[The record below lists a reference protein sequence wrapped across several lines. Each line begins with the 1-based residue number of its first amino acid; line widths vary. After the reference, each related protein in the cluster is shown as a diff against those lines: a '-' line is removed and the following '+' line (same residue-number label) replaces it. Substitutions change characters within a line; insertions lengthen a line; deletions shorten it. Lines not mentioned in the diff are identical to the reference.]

1 MNIRRPHILRAAA
14 VTAACL
20 AALCCNAC
28 RKTLTYDYRGIPV
41 RVSFDWEGVG
51 AKPEGMRVIF
61 YPLDR
66 EGTPYVDNIAP
77 DGGTVEL
84 PSGRYAVVMFNN
96 DSETILIDGEKSFGT
111 IRAYTRTVT
120 TVDPSL
126 ANVGSGGGLLDARAE
141 PAAGTPV
148 VNRPDKLFGVSIG
161 ELSVSGETSR
171 GSEQA
176 LRVKPA
182 ALVSQYCLCQQVV
195 GGEFVQRVRG
205 AVAGVPCSIMLGS
218 QRPVAAASYIP
229 ADCAQ
234 TEGNV
239 VTATFTCFG
248 TAVLQ
253 EEPKPV
259 TITLELTLPDAS
271 RQVAQTDVTTVVAQ
285 AEPSDPTTVPPAPT
299 PVPDQIVIEYTPPEG
314 GGGVDVG
321 VGDWGE
327 EIVPLPLGTRAVP
340 GRRTTVGSPIGYRR
354 RTTTPEAPRTGELT
368 TRKPTS

>member
-1 MNIRRPHILRAAA
+1 
-14 VTAACL
+14 
-20 AALCCNAC
+20 
-28 RKTLTYDYRGIPV
+28 
-41 RVSFDWEGVG
+41 
-51 AKPEGMRVIF
+51 
-61 YPLDR
+61 
-66 EGTPYVDNIAP
+66 
-77 DGGTVEL
+77 
-84 PSGRYAVVMFNN
+84 
-96 DSETILIDGEKSFGT
+96 
-111 IRAYTRTVT
+111 
-120 TVDPSL
+120 
-126 ANVGSGGGLLDARAE
+126 
-141 PAAGTPV
+141 
-148 VNRPDKLFGVSIG
+148 
-161 ELSVSGETSR
+161 
-171 GSEQA
+171 
-176 LRVKPA
+176 
-182 ALVSQYCLCQQVV
+182 
-195 GGEFVQRVRG
+195 
-205 AVAGVPCSIMLGS
+205 MLGS

-229 ADCAQ
+229 ADCAR

-271 RQVAQTDVTTVVAQ
+271 RQVAQTNVTQVVAQ
-285 AEPSDPTTVPPAPT
+285 AAPSDPTTDPPAPT

-354 RTTTPEAPRTGELT
+354 RTTTPEAPRAGELT

>member
-161 ELSVSGETSR
+161 ELSVGGETSR

-229 ADCAQ
+229 ADCAR
-234 TEGNV
+234 T
-239 VTATFTCFG
+239 
-248 TAVLQ
+248 
-253 EEPKPV
+253 EPKA
-259 TITLELTLPDAS
+259 TWS
-271 RQVAQTDVTTVVAQ
+271 R
-285 AEPSDPTTVPPAPT
+285 P
-299 PVPDQIVIEYTPPEG
+299 
-314 GGGVDVG
+314 
-321 VGDWGE
+321 
-327 EIVPLPLGTRAVP
+327 PLPA
-340 GRRTTVGSPIGYRR
+340 S
-354 RTTTPEAPRTGELT
+354 APPSC
-368 TRKPTS
+368 RKSRNRSRSRSN